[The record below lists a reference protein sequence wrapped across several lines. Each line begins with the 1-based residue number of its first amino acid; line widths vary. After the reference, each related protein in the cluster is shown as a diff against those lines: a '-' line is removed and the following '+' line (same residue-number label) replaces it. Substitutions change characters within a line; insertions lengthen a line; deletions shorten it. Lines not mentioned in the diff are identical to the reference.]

1 MGTDVGG
8 AVVVVVGGGGGGVV
22 VVGKNCK
29 TVIRYK
35 TQPSYIAVYRLKKMS
50 DFCREEKMH

>member
-1 MGTDVGG
+1 M
-8 AVVVVVGGGGGGVV
+8 VVEVLLLLD
-22 VVGKNCK
+22 KKCK
-29 TVIRYK
+29 TVIHYK